1 MDLYQETSIPDIFLN
16 RVDRYGDRACVAYK
30 NSSGVYEDIS
40 WKKMKE
46 LVLDIGCY
54 LLSKGIRHGDKVAL
68 FSNNRYEWWVAD
80 LAILSCGAI
89 NVPIYPTNSAEEARY
104 IIENSDAKI
113 CFAGSTEHLLKVL
126 SIRDKLPGLAGVV
139 ALDMPEESIPGVISF
154 SQALKEG
161 TAFSDKDLL
170 DMRIQSINMGD
181 IASIIYTSGTTG
193 NPKGVMLTHKS
204 FVTNIKQ
211 CYAVAP
217 DLFEK
222 DHTMLSFLP
231 LSHCYERLAGYYMPL
246 YTGKKV
252 VFAEDFSRILQNFQ
266 EVRPSLIVCVP
277 RLFEKIHTGIML
289 KAATATPAKKKLFN
303 WALSVARRN
312 LDYICNDKPRKG
324 VYAIEYALADKIV
337 FSKIKAALGMDRLQF
352 GLSGGG
358 PLSKSDAEFFLG
370 MGIKILEGYGL
381 TETGPVSNVNR
392 PEKIKPGTVGP
403 PLIETEIRI
412 SDEGE
417 VLIRGPQLMAGYY
430 KNEAATREVLTDD
443 GYFRSG
449 DIGEVDAD
457 GFLKITGRIKDLI
470 ITSGGKNISPQN
482 IENSIKGSCYIEQIA
497 VIGDNRKYLTALV
510 VPAFAGLE
518 QWAAG
523 RGIAFSS
530 KDELINNDDV
540 RQLISDEIK
549 EFTKDLARVEK
560 IKKFTLLADEWSQET
575 DELTPTLKLKRRVL
589 NMKYASLITRM
600 YPEDEVQSQV

>member
-1 MDLYQETSIPDIFLN
+1 MELYQETSIPDIFLN

-30 NSSGVYEDIS
+30 NVTGVYEDIS
-40 WKKMKE
+40 WKKMKG

-80 LAILSCGAI
+80 LAILSCGAV
-89 NVPIYPTNSAEEARY
+89 NVPIYPSNSAEEARY
-104 IIENSDAKI
+104 IIENSDARI
-113 CFAGSTEHLLKVL
+113 CFAGSSEHLLKIL
-126 SIRDKLPGLAGVV
+126 SVRDKLPGLAGIV
-139 ALDMPEESIPGVISF
+139 ALDTPEESVPGVASF

-161 TAFSDKDLL
+161 KAFSSKDLL
-170 DMRIQSINMGD
+170 DKRIQSINMGD

-193 NPKGVMLTHKS
+193 NPKGVILTHRS

-217 DLFEK
+217 TLFDQ

-252 VFAEDFSRILQNFQ
+252 VFAEEFSKILQNFQ
-266 EVRPSLIVCVP
+266 EVRPTLIVCVP
-277 RLFEKIHTGIML
+277 RLFEKIHTGIMS
-289 KAATATPAKKKLFN
+289 KAEAAAPRRKKLFR
-303 WALSVARRN
+303 WALDVARRN
-312 LDYICNDKPRKG
+312 LDYICNDKTRKG
-324 VYAIEYALADKIV
+324 LFAIEYALADKIV

-358 PLSKSDAEFFLG
+358 PLSKTDAEFFLG

-403 PLIETEIRI
+403 PLVDTEIRI

-417 VLIRGPQLMAGYY
+417 VLIKGPQLMSGYY
-430 KNEAATREVLTDD
+430 KDEAATREVFTED
-443 GYFRSG
+443 GHFRSG

-482 IENSIKGSCYIEQIA
+482 IENSIKGSRYIEQIA

-510 VPAFAGLE
+510 VPAFAELE
-518 QWAAG
+518 QWAAS
-523 RGIAFSS
+523 RGIVFSTRQ
-530 KDELINNDDV
+530 ELIENDDV
-540 RQLISDEIK
+540 RQLVSDEIK
-549 EFTKDLARVEK
+549 LFTRDLARVEQ

-589 NMKYASLITRM
+589 NMKYASEISRM
-600 YPEDEVQSQV
+600 YPEEGLQSQV